1 MVKRVRW
8 GVLGN
13 ANIARKALVPA
24 IKAAENAEL
33 KGIASRNSDRAAEAA
48 AEQGFEKHYGSYEA
62 LLADPEIDAVYIPLP
77 NGLHAEWV
85 KKAAEAGKH
94 VLCEKP
100 AALTADEATGMIEE
114 CGRHEVLF
122 MEAFMYQFHPQHD
135 RVKEII
141 ADGEI
146 GDVRVMRSQFS
157 FGMKDP
163 ANVRLNR
170 ELGGGSLYDVGCY
183 CIHAA
188 RHILGEEPS
197 RVYAQ
202 AHLDADFDHVDMT
215 TTGMLSFEKDVQ
227 LLFDCSFESFPQENY
242 QVIGEKGSIE
252 VVRPFRPDKNEDGK
266 AHIYITSEDGTTREE
281 PIPGD
286 AYTLQVEHFSQ
297 CVLDGAE
304 PSYSGVQTIR
314 NMRVIDACYES
325 IRTGEVVELRK

>member
-1 MVKRVRW
+1 MDKVRW

-24 IKAAENAEL
+24 IKAAGSAEL
-33 KGIASRNSDRAAEAA
+33 KGIASRQSKKAERAAE
-48 AEQGFEKHYGSYEA
+48 ELGFDKHYGSYEA

-85 KKAAEAGKH
+85 AKAAKAGKH

-100 AALTADEATGMIEE
+100 AALTAAEAAKMIEE
-114 CGRHEVLF
+114 CRRHEVLF
-122 MEAFMYQFHPQHD
+122 MEAFMYQFHPQHE

-157 FGMKDP
+157 FAMKDP

-170 ELGGGSLYDVGCY
+170 ELGGGCLYDVGCY

-188 RHILGEEPS
+188 RYILAQEPS
-197 RVYAQ
+197 KVYAQ
-202 AHLDADFDHVDMT
+202 AHLDAEFDNVDMT
-215 TTGMLSFEKDVQ
+215 TAGMLSFEKDIQ

-242 QVIGEKGSIE
+242 QVIGEKGNIQ
-252 VVRPFRPDKNEDGK
+252 VTHPFRPDKNKDGK
-266 AHIYITSEDGTTREE
+266 ARIYITTEDGEKREE
-281 PIPGD
+281 SIPGE
-286 AYTLQVEHFSQ
+286 AYALQVEHFSQ
-297 CVLDGAE
+297 CVLDGTE
-304 PSYSGVQTIR
+304 PVYSGEQTIQ
-314 NMRVIDACYES
+314 NMKVIDACYES
-325 IRTGEVVELRK
+325 IRSGETVELRR